1 MTYRCRRT
9 RCFIENLV
17 YSMYKVKKRIVI
29 SAAHYLKLDYES
41 KCTNLHG
48 HNWIIDVYLK
58 SRTLD
63 KNGMVMDFSLIKKKI
78 KDALDHKVINDVIDV
93 NPTAENIAFW
103 ICEQLQPYCYRV
115 DVEESPQNSASYE
128 KDDTAE

>member
-1 MTYRCRRT
+1 
-9 RCFIENLV
+9 
-17 YSMYKVKKRIVI
+17 MYKVKKRIVI

-41 KCTNLHG
+41 KCTN
-48 HNWIIDVYLK
+48 
-58 SRTLD
+58 
-63 KNGMVMDFSLIKKKI
+63 LIKKKI

-103 ICEQLQPYCYRV
+103 VCEQLQPYCYRV